1 MMTHTKAMTHS
12 KPKEE
17 KGSSREYFSDL
28 FRRATRHKKKM
39 TLQTVELKVIRM
51 DSEGCELKVRKALQ
65 RMPGVQTV
73 DVNRKLQKV
82 TVTGYIEPSKVLRK
96 VQATGKNA
104 EIWPYVPYSSVTQHV
119 VNAQTYDKK
128 APLGFMRK
136 ESFDTGINPNRPD
149 EVYGSMFSEEN
160 ANACTLM

>member
-17 KGSSREYFSDL
+17 RGSSREYFTDL
-28 FRRATRHKKKM
+28 FRRGTRHKKEM
-39 TLQTVELKVIRM
+39 TLQTVELKVTRM
-51 DSEGCELKVRKALQ
+51 DCEGCELKVKKALQ
-65 RMPGVQTV
+65 RMSGVQTV

-96 VQATGKNA
+96 VQGTGKNA

-128 APLGFMRK
+128 APLGYMRK

-149 EVYGSMFSEEN
+149 EVYGSMLSEEN